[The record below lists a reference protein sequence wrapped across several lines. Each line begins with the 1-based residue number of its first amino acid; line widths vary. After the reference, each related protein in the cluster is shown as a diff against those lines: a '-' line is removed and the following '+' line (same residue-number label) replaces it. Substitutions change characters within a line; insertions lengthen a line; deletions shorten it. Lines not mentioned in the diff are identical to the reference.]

1 MPPACGVYAHDKLR
15 WHGYAGR
22 LKTGDAMKYFLLVIA
37 LIAAVVAALL
47 YMPVKDGKPLVDID
61 QVKATIDQAAGTAGN
76 QGEAE
81 ADWMADHGDV
91 LFRWKNSDGQWQY
104 GDRPPAGVQAEMV
117 EKKSIRTVTADQ
129 PLETAAPEQNQ

>member
-1 MPPACGVYAHDKLR
+1 
-15 WHGYAGR
+15 
-22 LKTGDAMKYFLLVIA
+22 MKYFLLVIA

-47 YMPVKDGKPLVDID
+47 YMPVKDGKPLVDIN
-61 QVKATIDQAAGTAGN
+61 QVKATIDQAAGTAAG
-76 QGEAE
+76 QSDAE
-81 ADWMADHGDV
+81 TDWMADHGDV